1 MIIHYDIFE
10 VLTNILLASF
20 AVFLLS
26 GSVFMYGIHRYEHE
40 ALASTSRI
48 TSSRANRQLSLN
60 FAFFALVMV
69 FVAFFFMLAS
79 GGAIVWA
86 KLLMAGVV

>member
-1 MIIHYDIFE
+1 MTIHYDIFE

-26 GSVFMYGIHRYEHE
+26 GSVFVYGIHRYEHE
-40 ALASTSRI
+40 AIASASRM
-48 TSSRANRQLSLN
+48 TSSCANRQLSLN

-69 FVAFFFMLAS
+69 FVAFFFMVAS
-79 GGAIVWA
+79 SALIMWL
-86 KLLMAGVV
+86 KMLCAGVL